1 MNNTAIKSGNAAKIG
16 KMGEQIAALYLIK
29 KEFKIIRQN
38 HKEGFDE
45 IDIIA
50 KRKDGTLVFFEV
62 KTLTDNGYF
71 KDGLMP
77 EDNLTPQKIKK
88 ISRVCRNFAIK
99 NEYLIDER
107 AGWRIDLIA
116 ITLNGH
122 NHKLIDLRHYENIA

>member
-1 MNNTAIKSGNAAKIG
+1 MNNTAIESGNAAKTGKIG
-16 KMGEQIAALYLIK
+16 EKIAALYLIK